1 MLKFAKNIVIK
12 GGVVGLKSGSGV
24 AEAGRMALFRRV
36 DSELPDYW
44 NLGNEGLGTM
54 ADLVIRGGTILD
66 GTGGEPFEAD
76 IAINGGKIFE
86 VGSDLA
92 KGAEEIDAKGKIVT
106 PGFVDPH
113 THYDAQ
119 VTWSNSISPSSWNGV
134 TTAMVGNCGVGFAP
148 CKPDER
154 DLLVKLMEGVE
165 DIPEVVLTEGLP
177 WNWESFED
185 YLNSLDGREYD
196 LDVVTQ
202 VPHAAVRTYV
212 MGERAVR
219 HEQATPEE
227 CQQMGQ
233 IAAAGI
239 KAGALGFSTS
249 RTINHRTLAGEY
261 TPTLRAAEEELAVIG
276 ENVGHVGAGWLQ
288 VISDFDD
295 PDAEFAML
303 KRINS
308 RAKRPMAIT
317 ILQRDSRPELWRDLM
332 AGIAQANKEGAQ
344 ILGQVL
350 TRPTGILLGFEIS
363 MNPFSGR
370 PSWEKIAKLS
380 MDEKLVHLHDP
391 SFRKQ
396 VMRETCPAKKLA
408 GRVSTYERIF
418 PWDGV
423 YPDYEP
429 PANQSVAARAKRE
442 GRDPEDLVYDLL
454 LEKEGKTILYRPLS
468 NYAYGDLNSVGEMMQ
483 HPNTL
488 VSLGDGGAHVGVLCD
503 ATSMTYMLT
512 HWTRDRTRG
521 EKVPLPWAIKRIT
534 SDNAK
539 AIGLNDRGQLK
550 SGYKADINVIDYDRL
565 AIGYPEVAYDLPS
578 GGRRLIQRSEGIDAT
593 LVAGRMVYRDGIS
606 TGSYPGRLV
615 RGPQN
620 C

>member
-1 MLKFAKNIVIK
+1 
-12 GGVVGLKSGSGV
+12 
-24 AEAGRMALFRRV
+24 
-36 DSELPDYW
+36 
-44 NLGNEGLGTM
+44 M
-54 ADLVIRGGTILD
+54 ADLVIRGGTIID
-66 GTGGEPFEAD
+66 GSGGEPMEAD
-76 IAINGGKIFE
+76 IAIVDGKISAI
-86 VGSDLA
+86 GPKLP
-92 KGAEEIDAKGKIVT
+92 KGDEEIDATGKIVT

-119 VTWSNSISPSSWNGV
+119 VTWSKSISPSSWNGV
-134 TTAMVGNCGVGFAP
+134 TTVMVGNCGVGFAP

-177 WNWESFED
+177 WNWESFDEYMD
-185 YLNSLDGREYD
+185 SLDGREYD

-227 CQQMGQ
+227 RVEMGR
-233 IAAAGI
+233 IASAGI

-249 RTINHRTLAGEY
+249 RTINHRTLAGEH

-276 ENVGHVGAGWLQ
+276 EAVGKAGSGWIQ

-295 PDAEFAML
+295 PDEEFAML
-303 KRINS
+303 KRISN

-332 AGIAQANKEGAQ
+332 SGIVDANADGAD
-344 ILGQVL
+344 IKGQVL

-363 MNPFSGR
+363 LNPFSGR
-370 PSWEKIAKLS
+370 PSWEKITQLS
-380 MDEKLVHLHDP
+380 LDKKLVHLRDTK
-391 SFRKQ
+391 FRKQ
-396 VMRETCPAKKLA
+396 LMSETCPTKKLA
-408 GRVSTYERIF
+408 GRVSNYERIF
-418 PWDGV
+418 PWDGET
-423 YPDYEP
+423 PDYEP
-429 PANQSVAARAKRE
+429 PADQSIAARAKRE
-442 GRDPEDLVYDLL
+442 GRDPEELVYDTL
-454 LEKEGKTILYRPLS
+454 LEKDGKRMLYRPLS
-468 NYAYGDLNSVGEMMQ
+468 NYAYGDLNTVGEMMK
-483 HPNTL
+483 HPDTL

-503 ATSMTYMLT
+503 ASSMAYMLT

-521 EKVPLPWAIKRIT
+521 DKVELSWAIKRIT
-534 SDNAK
+534 SDNAQ

-550 SGYKADINVIDYDRL
+550 PGFKADINVIDYDRL
-565 AIGYPEVAYDLPS
+565 ALGYPQVAYDLPS
-578 GGRRLIQRSEGIDAT
+578 GGRRLIQKSDGFEAT
-593 LVAGRMVYRDGIS
+593 IVSGVPVYRNGES
-606 TGSYPGRLV
+606 TGRYPGRLV
-615 RGPQN
+615 RGPQV

>member
-1 MLKFAKNIVIK
+1 M
-12 GGVVGLKSGSGV
+12 S
-24 AEAGRMALFRRV
+24 
-36 DSELPDYW
+36 
-44 NLGNEGLGTM
+44 
-54 ADLVIRGGTILD
+54 DLVIRGGTIID
-66 GTGGEPFEAD
+66 GTGSEPYEAD
-76 IAINGGKIFE
+76 IAIEDGKIVE
-86 VGSDLA
+86 IGPDLPR
-92 KGAEEIDAKGKIVT
+92 GAEEIDAAGKIVT
-106 PGFVDPH
+106 PGFIDPH

-177 WNWESFED
+177 WNWESFEE
-185 YLNSLDGREYD
+185 YLDSLDGREYD

-227 CQQMGQ
+227 RVEMGR

-249 RTINHRTLAGEY
+249 RTINHRTLAGEH
-261 TPTLRAAEEELAVIG
+261 TPTLKAAEEELAVIG
-276 ENVGHVGAGWLQ
+276 EAIGETGSGWLQ

-295 PDAEFAML
+295 PDEEFAML
-303 KRINS
+303 KRINA
-308 RAKRPMAIT
+308 RAGRPMAIT

-332 AGIAQANKEGAQ
+332 AGISQANEDGAK
-344 ILGQVL
+344 IVGQVL

-370 PSWEKIAKLS
+370 PSWEKIAKLPLA
-380 MDEKLVHLHDP
+380 EKLVHLRDP
-391 SFRKQ
+391 AFRKQ
-396 VMRETCPAKKLA
+396 VMSETCSAKKLA
-408 GRVSTYERIF
+408 ARVSTYERIF
-418 PWDGV
+418 PWDGE

-429 PANQSVAARAKRE
+429 PAEQSVAARAQRE
-442 GRDPEDLVYDLL
+442 GRDPEDLVYDML
-454 LEKEGKTILYRPLS
+454 LEKDGKTILYRPLS
-468 NYAYGDLNSVGEMMQ
+468 NYAYGDLNTVGEMMQ

-503 ATSMTYMLT
+503 ASSMAYMLT

-521 EKVPLPWAIKRIT
+521 AKMPLPWAIKRIT
-534 SDNAK
+534 SDNAQ
-539 AIGLNDRGQLK
+539 AIGLEDRGLLK
-550 SGYKADINVIDYDRL
+550 PGYKADVNVIDYDRL
-565 AIGYPEVAYDLPS
+565 EIGYPEVAYDLPS
-578 GGRRLIQRSEGIDAT
+578 GGRRLIQKSEGIDAT
-593 LVAGRMVYRDGIS
+593 IVSGVPVYRNGES
-606 TGSYPGRLV
+606 TGRYPGRLV
-615 RGPQN
+615 RGPQR

>member
-1 MLKFAKNIVIK
+1 M
-12 GGVVGLKSGSGV
+12 
-24 AEAGRMALFRRV
+24 AEQAQ
-36 DSELPDYW
+36 
-44 NLGNEGLGTM
+44 
-54 ADLVIRGGTILD
+54 LVIRGGTVID

-76 IAINGGKIFE
+76 IAIRDSRIAEIGP
-86 VGSDLA
+86 DLP
-92 KGAEEIDAKGKIVT
+92 KGAEEIDATGRIVT
-106 PGFVDPH
+106 PGFIDPH

-119 VTWSNSISPSSWNGV
+119 VTWSNTISPSSWNGV
-134 TTAMVGNCGVGFAP
+134 TTVMVGNCGVGFAP
-148 CKPDER
+148 CKPEER

-177 WNWESFED
+177 WNWESFEE

-227 CQQMGQ
+227 REEMGR

-249 RTINHRTLAGEY
+249 RTINHRTLAGEH

-276 ENVGHVGAGWLQ
+276 EALGETGAGWIQ

-295 PDAEFAML
+295 PDEEFAML
-303 KRINS
+303 KRIGA

-317 ILQRDSRPELWRDLM
+317 ILQRDSRPELWRDIM
-332 AGIAQANKEGAQ
+332 SGITQANTDGTD
-344 ILGQVL
+344 LVGQVL

-370 PSWEKIAKLS
+370 PSWEKIAKLGLE
-380 MDEKLVHLHDP
+380 EKLAYLRQP
-391 SFRKQ
+391 AFRKQ
-396 VMRETCPAKKLA
+396 LLSETCPSSKLA
-408 GRVSTYERIF
+408 GRVSNYQRIF
-418 PWDGV
+418 PWDGET
-423 YPDYEP
+423 PDYEP
-429 PANQSVAARAKRE
+429 PADRSIAARAERE
-442 GRDPEDLVYDLL
+442 GRDPEDLVYDIL
-454 LEKEGKTILYRPLS
+454 LEKNGKTILYRPLS
-468 NYAYGDLNSVGEMMQ
+468 NYAYGDLNTVGEMMQ

-503 ATSMTYMLT
+503 ASSMAYMLT

-521 EKVPLPWAIKRIT
+521 DKVPLPWAVKRIT
-534 SDNAK
+534 SDNAR
-539 AIGLNDRGQLK
+539 AIGLHDRGQLK
-550 SGYKADINVIDYDRL
+550 PGYKADINVIDYERL
-565 AIGYPEVAYDLPS
+565 ALGNPEVAYDLPS
-578 GGRRLIQRSEGIDAT
+578 GGRRLIQRSDGFDAT
-593 LVAGRMVYRDGIS
+593 IVSGVPVYRDGVS
-606 TGSYPGRLV
+606 TGRYPGRLV
-615 RGPQN
+615 RGPQR

>member
-1 MLKFAKNIVIK
+1 M
-12 GGVVGLKSGSGV
+12 
-24 AEAGRMALFRRV
+24 AEQAQ
-36 DSELPDYW
+36 
-44 NLGNEGLGTM
+44 
-54 ADLVIRGGTILD
+54 LVIRGGTVID

-76 IAINGGKIFE
+76 IAILDGKIAE
-86 VGSDLA
+86 IGPDLA
-92 KGAEEIDAKGKIVT
+92 KGAEEIDATGRIVT
-106 PGFVDPH
+106 PGFIDPH

-119 VTWSNSISPSSWNGV
+119 VTWSNTISPSSWNGV
-134 TTAMVGNCGVGFAP
+134 TTVMVGNCGVGFAP
-148 CKPDER
+148 CKPEER

-177 WNWESFED
+177 WNWESFEE

-227 CQQMGQ
+227 REEMGR

-249 RTINHRTLAGEY
+249 RTINHRTLAGEH

-276 ENVGHVGAGWLQ
+276 EALGETGAGWIQ

-295 PDAEFAML
+295 PEEEFAML
-303 KRINS
+303 KRIGA

-317 ILQRDSRPELWRDLM
+317 ILQRDSRPELWRDIM
-332 AGIAQANKEGAQ
+332 SGITQANADGTD
-344 ILGQVL
+344 LVGQVL

-370 PSWEKIAKLS
+370 PSWEKIAKLGLE
-380 MDEKLVHLHDP
+380 EKLAYLRQP
-391 SFRKQ
+391 AFRKQ
-396 VMRETCPAKKLA
+396 LLSETCPSSKLA
-408 GRVSTYERIF
+408 GRVSNYQRIF
-418 PWDGV
+418 PWDGET
-423 YPDYEP
+423 PDYEP
-429 PANQSVAARAKRE
+429 PADRSIAARAERE
-442 GRDPEDLVYDLL
+442 GRDPEDLVYDIL
-454 LEKEGKTILYRPLS
+454 LEKNGKTILYRPLS
-468 NYAYGDLNSVGEMMQ
+468 NYAYGDLNTVGEMMQ

-503 ATSMTYMLT
+503 ASSMAYMLT

-521 EKVPLPWAIKRIT
+521 DKVPLPWAVKRIT
-534 SDNAK
+534 SDNAR
-539 AIGLNDRGQLK
+539 AIGLHDRGQLK
-550 SGYKADINVIDYDRL
+550 PGYKADINVIDYERL
-565 AIGYPEVAYDLPS
+565 ALGNPEVAYDLPS
-578 GGRRLIQRSEGIDAT
+578 GGRRLIQRSDGFDAT
-593 LVAGRMVYRDGIS
+593 IVSGVPVYRDGVS
-606 TGSYPGRLV
+606 TGQYPGRLV
-615 RGPQN
+615 RGPQR

>member
-1 MLKFAKNIVIK
+1 
-12 GGVVGLKSGSGV
+12 
-24 AEAGRMALFRRV
+24 
-36 DSELPDYW
+36 
-44 NLGNEGLGTM
+44 M
-54 ADLVIRGGTILD
+54 ADVVIRGGTILD
-66 GTGGEPFEAD
+66 GLGGEPFEAD
-76 IAINGGKIFE
+76 LAIDGSKISE
-86 VGSDLA
+86 IGQNVP
-92 KGAEEIDAKGKIVT
+92 KGNEEIDATGKIVT
-106 PGFVDPH
+106 PGFIDPH

-185 YLNSLDGREYD
+185 YMDSLDGREYD

-219 HEQATPEE
+219 HEQATPAAREE
-227 CQQMGQ
+227 MGRS
-233 IAAAGI
+233 AAAGI

-249 RTINHRTLAGEY
+249 RTINHRTLAGEH

-276 ENVGHVGAGWLQ
+276 EHVGRVGAGWIQ

-303 KRINS
+303 KRINA

-332 AGIAQANKEGAQ
+332 AGITQANEEGAQ
-344 ILGQVL
+344 IVGQVL

-380 MDEKLVHLHDP
+380 LDEKLVHLRDP

-396 VMRETCPAKKLA
+396 VMSETCPSKKLA

-418 PWDGV
+418 PWDGE

-429 PANQSVAARAKRE
+429 PATQSVAARGERE
-442 GRDPEDLVYDLL
+442 GRDPEDLVYDML

-468 NYAYGDLNSVGEMMQ
+468 NYAYGDLNTVGEMMQ

-503 ATSMTYMLT
+503 ATSMAYMLT

-521 EKVPLPWAIKRIT
+521 EKIALPWAIKRIT
-534 SDNAK
+534 CDNAK

-550 SGYKADINVIDYDRL
+550 PGYKADINVIDYDRL

-593 LVAGRMVYRDGIS
+593 LVAGETVYRDGES
-606 TGSYPGRLV
+606 TGQYPGRLV
-615 RGPQN
+615 RGPQS
-620 C
+620 

>member
-1 MLKFAKNIVIK
+1 
-12 GGVVGLKSGSGV
+12 
-24 AEAGRMALFRRV
+24 
-36 DSELPDYW
+36 
-44 NLGNEGLGTM
+44 M
-54 ADLVIRGGTILD
+54 ADLVIRGGTIID
-66 GTGGEPFEAD
+66 GSGGEPIEAD
-76 IAINGGKIFE
+76 IAIVDCKISAI
-86 VGSDLA
+86 GPNLP
-92 KGAEEIDAKGKIVT
+92 KGDEEIDATGKLVT

-119 VTWSNSISPSSWNGV
+119 VTWSKSISPSSWNGV
-134 TTAMVGNCGVGFAP
+134 TTVMVGNCGVGFAP

-177 WNWESFED
+177 WNWESFDEYMD
-185 YLNSLDGREYD
+185 SLDGREYD

-227 CQQMGQ
+227 RVEMGR
-233 IAAAGI
+233 IASAGI

-249 RTINHRTLAGEY
+249 RTINHRTLAGEH

-276 ENVGHVGAGWLQ
+276 EAVGEAGSGWIQ

-295 PDAEFAML
+295 PDEEFAML
-303 KRINS
+303 KRISN

-332 AGIAQANKEGAQ
+332 FGIADANADGAD
-344 ILGQVL
+344 IKGQVL

-363 MNPFSGR
+363 LNPFSGR
-370 PSWEKIAKLS
+370 PSWEKITQLS
-380 MDEKLVHLHDP
+380 LDEKLVHLRDTE
-391 SFRKQ
+391 FRKQ
-396 VMRETCPAKKLA
+396 LMSETCPTKKLA
-408 GRVSTYERIF
+408 GRVSNYERIF
-418 PWDGV
+418 PWDGET
-423 YPDYEP
+423 PDYEP
-429 PANQSVAARAKRE
+429 PADQSIAARAKRE
-442 GRDPEDLVYDLL
+442 GRDPEELVYDTL
-454 LEKEGKTILYRPLS
+454 LEKDGKRILYRPLS
-468 NYAYGDLNSVGEMMQ
+468 NYAYGDLNTVAEMMK
-483 HPNTL
+483 HPDTL

-503 ATSMTYMLT
+503 ASSMAYMLT

-521 EKVPLPWAIKRIT
+521 DKVELSWAIKRIT
-534 SDNAK
+534 NDNAK

-550 SGYKADINVIDYDRL
+550 PGFKADINVIDYDRL
-565 AIGYPEVAYDLPS
+565 ALGYPQVAYDLPS
-578 GGRRLIQRSEGIDAT
+578 GGRRLIQKSDGFEAT
-593 LVAGRMVYRDGIS
+593 IVSGVPVYRNGES
-606 TGSYPGRLV
+606 TGRYPGRLV
-615 RGPQN
+615 RGPQV

>member
-1 MLKFAKNIVIK
+1 
-12 GGVVGLKSGSGV
+12 
-24 AEAGRMALFRRV
+24 
-36 DSELPDYW
+36 
-44 NLGNEGLGTM
+44 
-54 ADLVIRGGTILD
+54 
-66 GTGGEPFEAD
+66 
-76 IAINGGKIFE
+76 
-86 VGSDLA
+86 
-92 KGAEEIDAKGKIVT
+92 
-106 PGFVDPH
+106 
-113 THYDAQ
+113 
-119 VTWSNSISPSSWNGV
+119 
-134 TTAMVGNCGVGFAP
+134 
-148 CKPDER
+148 
-154 DLLVKLMEGVE
+154 
-165 DIPEVVLTEGLP
+165 
-177 WNWESFED
+177 
-185 YLNSLDGREYD
+185 
-196 LDVVTQ
+196 
-202 VPHAAVRTYV
+202 
-212 MGERAVR
+212 
-219 HEQATPEE
+219 
-227 CQQMGQ
+227 
-233 IAAAGI
+233 
-239 KAGALGFSTS
+239 
-249 RTINHRTLAGEY
+249 
-261 TPTLRAAEEELAVIG
+261 
-276 ENVGHVGAGWLQ
+276 
-288 VISDFDD
+288 
-295 PDAEFAML
+295 
-303 KRINS
+303 
-308 RAKRPMAIT
+308 MAIT

-380 MDEKLVHLHDP
+380 MDEKLVHLRDP

-396 VMRETCPAKKLA
+396 VMGETCPAKKLA

-429 PANQSVAARAKRE
+429 PANQSVAARAERE

-468 NYAYGDLNSVGEMMQ
+468 NYAYGDLNTVGEMMQ

-521 EKVPLPWAIKRIT
+521 GKVPLPWAVKRIT

-550 SGYKADINVIDYDRL
+550 AGYKADINVIDYDRL

-593 LVAGRMVYRDGIS
+593 IVAGQMVYRDGAS
-606 TGSYPGRLV
+606 TGSFPGRLV

>member
-1 MLKFAKNIVIK
+1 M
-12 GGVVGLKSGSGV
+12 
-24 AEAGRMALFRRV
+24 AEQAQ
-36 DSELPDYW
+36 
-44 NLGNEGLGTM
+44 
-54 ADLVIRGGTILD
+54 LVIRGGTVID

-76 IAINGGKIFE
+76 IAIRDGRIAEIGP
-86 VGSDLA
+86 DLP
-92 KGAEEIDAKGKIVT
+92 KGAEEIDATGRIVT
-106 PGFVDPH
+106 PGFIDPH

-119 VTWSNSISPSSWNGV
+119 VTWSNTISPSSWNGV
-134 TTAMVGNCGVGFAP
+134 TTVMVGNCGVGFAP
-148 CKPDER
+148 CKPEER

-177 WNWESFED
+177 WNWESFEE

-227 CQQMGQ
+227 REEMGR

-249 RTINHRTLAGEY
+249 RTINHRTLAGEH

-276 ENVGHVGAGWLQ
+276 EALGETGAGWIQ

-295 PDAEFAML
+295 PDEEFAML
-303 KRINS
+303 KRIGA

-317 ILQRDSRPELWRDLM
+317 ILQRDSRPELWRDIM
-332 AGIAQANKEGAQ
+332 SGITQANTDGTD
-344 ILGQVL
+344 LVGQVL

-370 PSWEKIAKLS
+370 PSWEKIAKLGLE
-380 MDEKLVHLHDP
+380 EKLAYLRQP
-391 SFRKQ
+391 AFRKQ
-396 VMRETCPAKKLA
+396 LLSETCPSSKLA
-408 GRVSTYERIF
+408 GRVSNYQRIF
-418 PWDGV
+418 PWDGET
-423 YPDYEP
+423 PDYEP
-429 PANQSVAARAKRE
+429 PADRSIAARAERE
-442 GRDPEDLVYDLL
+442 GRDPEDLVYDIL
-454 LEKEGKTILYRPLS
+454 LEKNGKTILYRPLS
-468 NYAYGDLNSVGEMMQ
+468 NYAYGDLNTVGEMMQ

-503 ATSMTYMLT
+503 ASSMAYMLT

-521 EKVPLPWAIKRIT
+521 DKVPLPWAVKRIT
-534 SDNAK
+534 SDNAR
-539 AIGLNDRGQLK
+539 AIGLHDRGQLK
-550 SGYKADINVIDYDRL
+550 PGYKADINVIDYERL
-565 AIGYPEVAYDLPS
+565 ALGNPEVAYDLPS
-578 GGRRLIQRSEGIDAT
+578 GGRRLIQRSDGFDAT
-593 LVAGRMVYRDGIS
+593 IVSGVPVYRDGVS
-606 TGSYPGRLV
+606 TGRYPGRLV
-615 RGPQN
+615 RGPQR

>member
-1 MLKFAKNIVIK
+1 MYDLLIK
-12 GGVVGLKSGSGV
+12 DGTVVDGSGSAGYRADV
-24 AEAGRMALFRRV
+24 AV
-36 DSELPDYW
+36 QD
-44 NLGNEGLGTM
+44 
-54 ADLVIRGGTILD
+54 
-66 GTGGEPFEAD
+66 
-76 IAINGGKIFE
+76 GKIAAI
-86 VGSDLA
+86 GRLNSKA
-92 KGAEEIDAKGKIVT
+92 RQTIDAEGHVVS
-106 PGFVDPH
+106 PGFVDGH
-113 THYDAQ
+113 THMDAQ
-119 VTWSNSISPSSWNGV
+119 VFWDPLGSCSCYHGV
-134 TTAMVGNCGVGFAP
+134 TSVVMGNCGFTLAP
-148 CKPDER
+148 CKQEDADLVFRNLER
-154 DLLVKLMEGVE
+154 AEDLSRDAMLEGIDWTWETFPQFLDAV
-165 DIPEVVLTEGLP
+165 DALP
-177 WNWESFED
+177 KGINYAGYIGHSA
-185 YLNSLDGREYD
+185 L
-196 LDVVTQ
+196 
-202 VPHAAVRTYV
+202 RTYV

-380 MDEKLVHLHDP
+380 MDEKLVHLRDP

-396 VMRETCPAKKLA
+396 VMGETCPAKKLA

-429 PANQSVAARAKRE
+429 PANQSVAARAERE

-454 LEKEGKTILYRPLS
+454 LEKEGKTIPVSYTHL
-468 NYAYGDLNSVGEMMQ
+468 
-483 HPNTL
+483 TL
-488 VSLGDGGAHVGVLCD
+488 P
-503 ATSMTYMLT
+503 TN
-512 HWTRDRTRG
+512 R
-521 EKVPLPWAIKRIT
+521 
-534 SDNAK
+534 
-539 AIGLNDRGQLK
+539 
-550 SGYKADINVIDYDRL
+550 
-565 AIGYPEVAYDLPS
+565 EV
-578 GGRRLIQRSEGIDAT
+578 
-593 LVAGRMVYRDGIS
+593 
-606 TGSYPGRLV
+606 
-615 RGPQN
+615 
-620 C
+620 

>member
-1 MLKFAKNIVIK
+1 M
-12 GGVVGLKSGSGV
+12 
-24 AEAGRMALFRRV
+24 AEQAQ
-36 DSELPDYW
+36 
-44 NLGNEGLGTM
+44 
-54 ADLVIRGGTILD
+54 LVIRGGTVID

-76 IAINGGKIFE
+76 IAILDGKIAE
-86 VGSDLA
+86 IGPDLP
-92 KGAEEIDAKGKIVT
+92 KGAEEIDATGRIVT
-106 PGFVDPH
+106 PGFIDPH

-119 VTWSNSISPSSWNGV
+119 VTWSNTISPSSWNGV
-134 TTAMVGNCGVGFAP
+134 TTVMVGNCGVGFAP
-148 CKPDER
+148 CKPEER

-177 WNWESFED
+177 WNWESFEE

-227 CQQMGQ
+227 REEMGR

-249 RTINHRTLAGEY
+249 RTINHRTLAGEH

-276 ENVGHVGAGWLQ
+276 EALGETGAGWIQ

-295 PDAEFAML
+295 PDEEFAML
-303 KRINS
+303 KRIGV

-317 ILQRDSRPELWRDLM
+317 ILQRDSRPELWRDIM
-332 AGIAQANKEGAQ
+332 SGITRANADGTD
-344 ILGQVL
+344 LVGQVL

-370 PSWEKIAKLS
+370 PSWEKIAKLGLE
-380 MDEKLVHLHDP
+380 EKLAYLRQP
-391 SFRKQ
+391 AFRKQ
-396 VMRETCPAKKLA
+396 LLSETCPSSKLA
-408 GRVSTYERIF
+408 GRVSNYQRIF
-418 PWDGV
+418 PWDGET
-423 YPDYEP
+423 PDYEP
-429 PANQSVAARAKRE
+429 PADRSIAARAERE
-442 GRDPEDLVYDLL
+442 GRDPEDLVYDIL
-454 LEKEGKTILYRPLS
+454 LEKNGKTILYRPLS
-468 NYAYGDLNSVGEMMQ
+468 NYAYGDLNTVGEMMQ

-503 ATSMTYMLT
+503 ASSMAYMLT

-521 EKVPLPWAIKRIT
+521 DKVPLPWAVKRIT
-534 SDNAK
+534 SDNAR
-539 AIGLNDRGQLK
+539 AIGLHDRGQLK
-550 SGYKADINVIDYDRL
+550 PGYKADINVIDYERL
-565 AIGYPEVAYDLPS
+565 ALGNPEVAYDLPS
-578 GGRRLIQRSEGIDAT
+578 GGRRLIQRSDGFDAT
-593 LVAGRMVYRDGIS
+593 IVSGVPVYRDGVS
-606 TGSYPGRLV
+606 TGQYPGRLV
-615 RGPQN
+615 RGPQR

>member
-1 MLKFAKNIVIK
+1 
-12 GGVVGLKSGSGV
+12 
-24 AEAGRMALFRRV
+24 
-36 DSELPDYW
+36 
-44 NLGNEGLGTM
+44 M
-54 ADLVIRGGTILD
+54 ADLVIRGGTIID
-66 GTGGEPFEAD
+66 GLGGEPVEAD
-76 IAINGGKIFE
+76 IAVVDGKVSAI
-86 VGSDLA
+86 GPYLPIGD
-92 KGAEEIDAKGKIVT
+92 EEIDATGKIVT

-119 VTWSNSISPSSWNGV
+119 ITWSNSISPSSWNGV
-134 TTAMVGNCGVGFAP
+134 TTVMVGNCGVGFAP

-177 WNWESFED
+177 WNWESFDEYMD
-185 YLNSLDGREYD
+185 SLDGREYD

-227 CQQMGQ
+227 RIEMGR

-249 RTINHRTLAGEY
+249 RTINHRTLAGEH

-276 ENVGHVGAGWLQ
+276 EAVGEAGSGWIQ
-288 VISDFDD
+288 VISDFDE
-295 PDAEFAML
+295 PDEEFAML
-303 KRINS
+303 KRISN

-332 AGIAQANKEGAQ
+332 SGIVDANANGAD
-344 ILGQVL
+344 IKGQVL

-363 MNPFSGR
+363 LNPFSGR
-370 PSWEKIAKLS
+370 PSWEKIAHLTP
-380 MDEKLVHLHDP
+380 DEKLVHLRDP
-391 SFRKQ
+391 EFRKQ
-396 VMRETCPAKKLA
+396 VMSETCPTKKLA
-408 GRVSTYERIF
+408 GRVSNYERIF
-418 PWDGV
+418 PWDGET
-423 YPDYEP
+423 PDYEP
-429 PANQSVAARAKRE
+429 PADQSIAARAKRE
-442 GRDPEDLVYDLL
+442 GRDPEELVYDTL
-454 LEKEGKTILYRPLS
+454 LEKNGKRILYRPLS
-468 NYAYGDLNSVGEMMQ
+468 NYAYGDLNTVGEMMK
-483 HPNTL
+483 HPDTL

-503 ATSMTYMLT
+503 ASSMAYMLT

-521 EKVPLPWAIKRIT
+521 DKVELSWAIKRIT
-534 SDNAK
+534 NDNAQ

-550 SGYKADINVIDYDRL
+550 PGFKADINVIDYDRL
-565 AIGYPEVAYDLPS
+565 ALGYPQVAYDLPS
-578 GGRRLIQRSEGIDAT
+578 GGRRLIQKSDGFEAT
-593 LVAGRMVYRDGIS
+593 IVSGVPVYRNGES
-606 TGSYPGRLV
+606 TGRYPGRLV

-620 C
+620 A

>member
-1 MLKFAKNIVIK
+1 M
-12 GGVVGLKSGSGV
+12 
-24 AEAGRMALFRRV
+24 AEQAQ
-36 DSELPDYW
+36 
-44 NLGNEGLGTM
+44 
-54 ADLVIRGGTILD
+54 LVIRGGTVID

-76 IAINGGKIFE
+76 IAIRDGRIAEIGP
-86 VGSDLA
+86 DLP
-92 KGAEEIDAKGKIVT
+92 KGAEEIDATGRIVT
-106 PGFVDPH
+106 PGFIDPH

-119 VTWSNSISPSSWNGV
+119 VTWSNTISPSSWNGV
-134 TTAMVGNCGVGFAP
+134 TTVMVGNCGVGFAP
-148 CKPDER
+148 CKPEER

-177 WNWESFED
+177 WNWESFEE

-227 CQQMGQ
+227 REEMGR

-249 RTINHRTLAGEY
+249 RTINHRTLAGEH

-276 ENVGHVGAGWLQ
+276 EALGETGAGWIQ

-295 PDAEFAML
+295 PDEEFAML
-303 KRINS
+303 KRIGA

-317 ILQRDSRPELWRDLM
+317 ILQRDSRPELWRDIM
-332 AGIAQANKEGAQ
+332 SGITQANTDGTD
-344 ILGQVL
+344 LVGQVL

-370 PSWEKIAKLS
+370 PSWEKIAKLGLE
-380 MDEKLVHLHDP
+380 EKLAYLRQP
-391 SFRKQ
+391 AFRKQ
-396 VMRETCPAKKLA
+396 LLSETCPSSKLA
-408 GRVSTYERIF
+408 GRVSNYQRIF
-418 PWDGV
+418 PWDGET
-423 YPDYEP
+423 PDYEP
-429 PANQSVAARAKRE
+429 PADRSIAARAERE
-442 GRDPEDLVYDLL
+442 GRDPEDLVYDIL
-454 LEKEGKTILYRPLS
+454 LEKNGKTILYRPLS
-468 NYAYGDLNSVGEMMQ
+468 NYAYGDLNTVGEMMQ

-503 ATSMTYMLT
+503 ASSMAYMLT

-521 EKVPLPWAIKRIT
+521 DKVPLPWAVKRIT
-534 SDNAK
+534 SDNAR
-539 AIGLNDRGQLK
+539 AIGLHDRGQLK
-550 SGYKADINVIDYDRL
+550 PGYKADINVIDYERL
-565 AIGYPEVAYDLPS
+565 ALGNPEVAYDLPS
-578 GGRRLIQRSEGIDAT
+578 GGRRLIQRSDGFDAT
-593 LVAGRMVYRDGIS
+593 IVSGVPVYRDGVS
-606 TGSYPGRLV
+606 TGRYPGRLV
-615 RGPQN
+615 PGPQR

>member
-1 MLKFAKNIVIK
+1 
-12 GGVVGLKSGSGV
+12 
-24 AEAGRMALFRRV
+24 
-36 DSELPDYW
+36 
-44 NLGNEGLGTM
+44 M
-54 ADLVIRGGTILD
+54 ADLVIRGGTIID
-66 GTGGEPFEAD
+66 GLGGEPVEAD
-76 IAINGGKIFE
+76 IAVVDGKVSAI
-86 VGSDLA
+86 GPYLPIGD
-92 KGAEEIDAKGKIVT
+92 EEIDATGKIVT

-119 VTWSNSISPSSWNGV
+119 ITWSNSISPSSWNGV
-134 TTAMVGNCGVGFAP
+134 TTVMVGNCGVGFAP

-177 WNWESFED
+177 WNWESFDEYMD
-185 YLNSLDGREYD
+185 SLDGREYD

-227 CQQMGQ
+227 RIEMGR

-249 RTINHRTLAGEY
+249 RTINHRTLAGEH

-276 ENVGHVGAGWLQ
+276 EAVGEAGSGWIQ
-288 VISDFDD
+288 VISDFDE
-295 PDAEFAML
+295 PDEEFAML
-303 KRINS
+303 KRISN

-332 AGIAQANKEGAQ
+332 SGIVDANANGAN
-344 ILGQVL
+344 IKGQVL

-363 MNPFSGR
+363 LNPFSGR
-370 PSWEKIAKLS
+370 PSWEKIAHLTP
-380 MDEKLVHLHDP
+380 DEKLVHLRDP
-391 SFRKQ
+391 EFRKQ
-396 VMRETCPAKKLA
+396 VMSETCPTKKLA
-408 GRVSTYERIF
+408 GRVSNYERIF
-418 PWDGV
+418 PWDGET
-423 YPDYEP
+423 PDYEP
-429 PANQSVAARAKRE
+429 PADQSIAARAKRE
-442 GRDPEDLVYDLL
+442 GRDPEELVYDTL
-454 LEKEGKTILYRPLS
+454 LEKNGKRILYRPLS
-468 NYAYGDLNSVGEMMQ
+468 NYAYGDLNTVGEMMK
-483 HPNTL
+483 HPDTL

-503 ATSMTYMLT
+503 ASSMAYMLT

-521 EKVPLPWAIKRIT
+521 DKVELSWAIKRIT
-534 SDNAK
+534 NDNAQ

-550 SGYKADINVIDYDRL
+550 PGFKADINVIDYDRL
-565 AIGYPEVAYDLPS
+565 ALGYPQVAYDLPS
-578 GGRRLIQRSEGIDAT
+578 GGRRLIQKSDGFEAT
-593 LVAGRMVYRDGIS
+593 IVSGVPVYRNGES
-606 TGSYPGRLV
+606 TGRYPGRLV

-620 C
+620 A

>member
-1 MLKFAKNIVIK
+1 
-12 GGVVGLKSGSGV
+12 
-24 AEAGRMALFRRV
+24 
-36 DSELPDYW
+36 
-44 NLGNEGLGTM
+44 M
-54 ADLVIRGGTILD
+54 ADVVIRGGTILD
-66 GTGGEPFEAD
+66 GLGGEPFEAD
-76 IAINGGKIFE
+76 LAIDGSKISE
-86 VGSDLA
+86 IGQNVP
-92 KGAEEIDAKGKIVT
+92 KGNEEIDATGKIVT
-106 PGFVDPH
+106 PGFIDPH

-185 YLNSLDGREYD
+185 YMDSLDGREYD

-219 HEQATPEE
+219 HEQATPAEREE
-227 CQQMGQ
+227 MGR

-249 RTINHRTLAGEY
+249 RTINHRTLAGEH

-276 ENVGHVGAGWLQ
+276 EHVGRVGAGWIQ

-303 KRINS
+303 KRINA

-332 AGIAQANKEGAQ
+332 AGITQANEEGAQ
-344 ILGQVL
+344 IVGQVL

-380 MDEKLVHLHDP
+380 LDEKLVHLRDP

-396 VMRETCPAKKLA
+396 VMSETCPSKKLA

-418 PWDGV
+418 PWDGE

-429 PANQSVAARAKRE
+429 PATQSVAARGERE
-442 GRDPEDLVYDLL
+442 GRDPEDLVYDML

-468 NYAYGDLNSVGEMMQ
+468 NYAYGDLNTVGEMMQ

-503 ATSMTYMLT
+503 ATSMAYMLT

-521 EKVPLPWAIKRIT
+521 EKVALPWAIKRIT

-550 SGYKADINVIDYDRL
+550 PGLKADINVIDYDRL

-593 LVAGRMVYRDGIS
+593 LVAGETVYRDGES
-606 TGSYPGRLV
+606 TGQYPGRLV
-615 RGPQN
+615 RGPQG
-620 C
+620 